1 MADDTPRMG
10 LPLIAAAQA
19 QKHVTHNEALRKL
32 DAVVQIGVISVG
44 LNAPPAS
51 PAEGDSYIIGA
62 TPTGAWAARPQC
74 VAVWS
79 SGAWLIYNPVTGW
92 LAWDASTQSIR
103 VFTSGTWGI
112 ASSSGFTW
120 AGQGA
125 SGNATDFIGIPS
137 SAKEICVIL
146 DFVRLSSTVTTSISL
161 RVGNSSGFVSAGY
174 VHGRTTLTNGAAI
187 GGSYALTSE
196 FGLIQASADDTF
208 AVVNLKKM
216 GITDI
221 WIMDG
226 VATRPSANQ
235 TSVLTGRVQL
245 PNVDR
250 VRISTVYGSP
260 VAFTQGG
267 MYVGWK

>member
-1 MADDTPRMG
+1 MG

-79 SGAWLIYNPVTGW
+79 SGAWLIYDPVTGW

-103 VFTSGTWGI
+103 VFTGGTWGM
-112 ASSSGFTW
+112 ATSSGFTW
-120 AGQGA
+120 AGQA
-125 SGNATDFIGIPS
+125 PLGNAVDFTGIPL

-146 DFVRLSSTVTTSISL
+146 DYVRLSFTVTTSISL
-161 RVGNSSGFVSAGY
+161 RVGNSSGFASAGY
-174 VHGRTTLTNGAAI
+174 AHGRTTLTNGAAI
-187 GGSYALTSE
+187 GGSYTLTSE

-208 AVVNLKKM
+208 AVVNLKKI
-216 GITDI
+216 GSDV
-221 WIMDG
+221 WFVDG
-226 VATRPSANQ
+226 VATRTGANQ
-235 TSVLTGRVQL
+235 MSMLTGRVQL
-245 PNVDR
+245 QNLDR
-250 VRISTVYGSP
+250 VRIGTVYGSP

-267 MYVGWK
+267 VYVGWK